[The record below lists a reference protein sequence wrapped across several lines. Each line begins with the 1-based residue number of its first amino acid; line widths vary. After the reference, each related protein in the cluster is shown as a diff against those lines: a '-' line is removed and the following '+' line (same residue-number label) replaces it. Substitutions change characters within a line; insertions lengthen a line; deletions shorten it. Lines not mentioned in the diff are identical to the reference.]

1 MVEAIVEDGNISIV
15 HFYKKIVDTFN
26 LSPEVLVDLEMVIL
40 VLDFWEKNYKEIL
53 ENIIHLS
60 KVEKVN
66 LVRIDLKS
74 IFLVFLVN

>member
-40 VLDFWEKNYKEIL
+40 VLDF
-53 ENIIHLS
+53 
-60 KVEKVN
+60 
-66 LVRIDLKS
+66 
-74 IFLVFLVN
+74 